1 MPDAYGSLEG
11 KRALITGAARGI
23 GRAIAVELK
32 AAGAEVLCCDLP
44 GTRENE
50 EVAREVGGQ
59 ALYADVTKADQVEK
73 LIADAG
79 DIDILVNNAGITRDG
94 LLVRMSEEDWRAVID
109 INLTSVY
116 LMCHAVIRGMMKRR
130 SGSIVNLSSVVGLHG
145 NFGQTNYAAS
155 KAGIVGFT
163 KSFAREAGTRGVRVN
178 AVAPGYVE
186 TRLTDVLPEEVKKK
200 MLEATSL
207 GRFGQPEDIARA
219 VHFLCSDEAA
229 FVTGEVLVVDGGMA
243 M

>member
-1 MPDAYGSLEG
+1 LPEAYGSLEG

-23 GRAIAVELK
+23 GRAIAAELK
-32 AAGAEVLCCDLP
+32 GAGADVVCCDLP
-44 GTRENE
+44 GTSENE

-59 ALYADVTKADQVEK
+59 ALYADVTKADEVEK

-79 DIDILVNNAGITRDG
+79 EIDILVNNAGITRDG
-94 LLVRMSEEDWRAVID
+94 LLARMSEEDWRAVID

-116 LMCHAVIRGMMKRR
+116 LMCRAAVRGMMKRR
-130 SGSIVNLSSVVGLHG
+130 SGTIVNLASVVGIHG

-155 KAGIVGFT
+155 KAGIIGFT
-163 KSFAREAGTRGVRVN
+163 KSLAREAGARGIRVN
-178 AVAPGYVE
+178 AVAPGYIE
-186 TRLTDVLPEEVKKK
+186 TRLTEVLPEDVKQK
-200 MLEATSL
+200 MLAATSL

-219 VHFLCSDEAA
+219 VHFLCSDEAG
-229 FVTGEVLVVDGGMA
+229 FISGEVLVVDGGMA

>member
-1 MPDAYGSLEG
+1 LPEAYASLEG

-23 GRAIAVELK
+23 GRAIALELS

-44 GTRENE
+44 GTSENE
-50 EVAREVGGQ
+50 RVAKEVGGQ
-59 ALYADVTKADQVEK
+59 ALFADVTKADDVEK
-73 LIADAG
+73 LIAAAG
-79 DIDILVNNAGITRDG
+79 DIDILINNAGITRDG
-94 LLVRMSEEDWRAVID
+94 LLARMSEEDWRAVID
-109 INLTSVY
+109 VNLTSVY
-116 LMCHAVIRGMMKRR
+116 LMCHAAIRGMMKRR
-130 SGSIVNLSSVVGLHG
+130 SGSIVNLASVVGLHG

-163 KSFAREAGTRGVRVN
+163 KSLAREVGARGVRVN

-186 TRLTDVLPEEVKKK
+186 TRLTDVLPDEVKEK

-207 GRFGQPEDIARA
+207 RRFGLPEDIARA
-219 VHFLCSDEAA
+219 VRFLCSEEAA
-229 FVTGEVLVVDGGMA
+229 FITGEVLVVDGGMA

>member
-1 MPDAYGSLEG
+1 LPDAYASLEG

-23 GRAIAVELK
+23 GRAIAAQLK
-32 AAGAEVLCCDLP
+32 GAGAEVLCCDLP
-44 GTRENE
+44 GTSENE
-50 EVAREVGGQ
+50 EVAREVGGK
-59 ALYADVTKADQVEK
+59 ALYADVTKADDVAK
-73 LIADAG
+73 LIAEAG

-94 LLVRMSEEDWRAVID
+94 LLARMSEEDWRAVID
-109 INLTSVY
+109 VNLTSVY
-116 LMCHAVIRGMMKRR
+116 LMCHAALRGMMKRR
-130 SGSIVNLSSVVGLHG
+130 SGAIVNLASVVGIHG

-155 KAGIVGFT
+155 KAGIIGFT
-163 KSFAREAGTRGVRVN
+163 KSLAREAGARGIRVN
-178 AVAPGYVE
+178 AVAPGYIE
-186 TRLTDVLPEEVKKK
+186 TRLTDVLPDEVKKK

-229 FVTGEVLVVDGGMA
+229 FITGEVLVVDGGMA